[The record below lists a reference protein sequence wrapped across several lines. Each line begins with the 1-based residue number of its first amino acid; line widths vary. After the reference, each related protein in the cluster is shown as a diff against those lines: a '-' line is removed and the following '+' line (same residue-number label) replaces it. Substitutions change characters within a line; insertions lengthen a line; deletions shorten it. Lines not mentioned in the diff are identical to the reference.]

1 MGKFMNFIINNKK
14 DIGTLLLFAYLY
26 SHTFNV

>member
-1 MGKFMNFIINNKK
+1 MEKFISFITENKK
-14 DIGTLLLFAYLY
+14 DIGTLLLFLYLY